1 MLLQR
6 CVNNKIG
13 TREIAVASTL
23 GALSAMLEYQPG
35 LPFDIPFPLY
45 PRITW
50 DFTGIPM
57 MISLF
62 LCGPLCG
69 IYTCLIGCSII
80 FFRGNIIGGIFKLLA
95 ELATLIGYAVFR
107 RKFVIDT
114 LKAILSRV
122 SVMTLVNYYL
132 LPLFYR
138 MPPETAAALLM
149 PIAAFN
155 LTQALI
161 NIVPAYAIY
170 RTINKIYPS
179 KPG

>member
-1 MLLQR
+1 MLNGR
-6 CVNNKIG
+6 NNRKIEV
-13 TREIAVASTL
+13 REVTVASTL

-50 DFTGIPM
+50 DFTGVPM
-57 MISLF
+57 MISLL
-62 LCGPLCG
+62 LCGPICG

-80 FFRGNIIGGIFKLLA
+80 FFRGNIAGGIFKVLA

-107 RKFVIDT
+107 RKFAIDT
-114 LKAILSRV
+114 VKAALSRM
-122 SVMTLVNYYL
+122 SVMTLANYYL
-132 LPLFYR
+132 LPLFYG
-138 MPPETAAALLM
+138 MAPETAAALLM

-170 RTINKIYPS
+170 RTIYKIYPS
-179 KPG
+179 KPC

>member
-1 MLLQR
+1 MLQR
-6 CVNNKIG
+6 RINHKIG
-13 TREIAVASTL
+13 TREVAVASTL
-23 GALSAMLEYQPG
+23 GSLSAILEYQPG
-35 LPFDIPFPLY
+35 IPFDIPFPLY

-57 MISLF
+57 MISLL

-69 IYTCLIGCSII
+69 ICTCLIGCSII
-80 FFRGNIIGGIFKLLA
+80 FFRGNVTGGILKLLA

-107 RKFVIDT
+107 RKFAIDT
-114 LKAILSRV
+114 VKATLSRV
-122 SVMTLVNYYL
+122 SVMTLANYYL
-132 LPLFYR
+132 LPLFYG
-138 MPPETAAALLM
+138 MAPEAVAALLM

-170 RTINKIYPS
+170 RTIYKIYPS
-179 KPG
+179 NSG